1 MELSLPSPDLMAKQ
15 WLSGIKKGKG
25 SLWDILLEWILKRLD
40 DVSSIFEESVDEIT
54 NLAERALQQQLTIIE
69 ENFEQQKQFWL
80 DFEVQK
86 DYATS
91 VCQNLE
97 EDSRQS

>member
-1 MELSLPSPDLMAKQ
+1 MAEQ
-15 WLSGIKKGKG
+15 WLSGIEKGKG
-25 SLWDILLEWILKRLD
+25 SLWDILLDWILQRLD
-40 DVSSIFEESVDEIT
+40 NVSSIFEESVDEIT

-80 DFEVQK
+80 DFEVKK
-86 DYATS
+86 DHATS
-91 VCQNLE
+91 VCQNLK